1 MSIVAVGDNGYDE
14 RQVLLRGKISN
25 ACLAGVLATVLV
37 NGAVNDAFGPWGPAL
52 LQASVVASVWMTVF
66 VVWAMG
72 TGAYFGSG
80 GPASRA
86 RLGYLLAAVG
96 AVAAAVQG
104 WRLWGSPERWGT
116 RACCRRRARRPQ
128 PARAARGQPDGKG
141 RIVSRGDGGGCSW
154 VTFLYVVS

>member
-1 MSIVAVGDNGYDE
+1 MSIMAVGDNGYDE

-86 RLGYLLAAVG
+86 RFGYLLAAVG
-96 AVAAAVQG
+96 VVVAAVQG
-104 WRLWGSPERWGT
+104 WRLWGSPEFLE
-116 RACCRRRARRPQ
+116 RAPTMPVCAFLVVVGVVTFIAERRE
-128 PARAARGQPDGKG
+128 ARGQADA
-141 RIVSRGDGGGCSW
+141 RGAEN
-154 VTFLYVVS
+154 V

>member
-37 NGAVNDAFGPWGPAL
+37 NGAVNDAFGSWGPAL

-86 RLGYLLAAVG
+86 RFGYLLAAVG
-96 AVAAAVQG
+96 AVVAGVPGARPDDARV
-104 WRLWGSPERWGT
+104 RLPG
-116 RACCRRRARRPQ
+116 RRRLVTFIAERREACGQ
-128 PARAARGQPDGKG
+128 ADARGAED
-141 RIVSRGDGGGCSW
+141 V
-154 VTFLYVVS
+154 